1 MQAETSE
8 LISMA
13 NYTQWW
19 EKVNPSRLDEDTR
32 YRLLRY
38 VVDMYGQKRVYE
50 EIGVSRIAMWR
61 LLEGSLL

>member
-1 MQAETSE
+1 VA
-8 LISMA
+8 
-13 NYTQWW
+13 
-19 EKVNPSRLDEDTR
+19 PSGLDEDTR
-32 YRLLRY
+32 YRLLQY